1 MQYQDIAAWVTENK
15 TTEEIVELRNAIRLP
30 DIRVGGGAT
39 MDALLIAGVSF
50 DDVEAVYGAIAVSN
64 VGKGLLALL
73 SGEEGVNWADYKTI
87 ALLGR
92 LRDSIPDSP
101 VTQEVIDTLFA
112 LSARYVEPTTLE
124 EVQAVIDAENQR
136 VQDAAEAEA
145 LETARMEL
153 WQTWQ
158 DVYNAN
164 ISPVLD
170 GTEPTVANLDA
181 GIVAGL
187 AALRGE

>member
-1 MQYQDIAAWVTENK
+1 MQYQDIAAWVAENK
-15 TTEEIVELRNAIRLP
+15 TPAEIVELRNATRLP
-30 DIRVGGGAT
+30 DIRVGSGAT

-50 DDVEAVYGAIAVSN
+50 DDIEVVYGANAVSN

-73 SGEEGVNWADYKTI
+73 SGEEGVNWADYKTT

-92 LRDSIPDSP
+92 LRDSISDSP

-112 LSARYVEPTTLE
+112 LSARYAEPTTLE
-124 EVQAVIDAENQR
+124 EVQTVIDAETQR

-158 DVYNAN
+158 DLYNAN

-181 GIVAGL
+181 GIVAAL

>member
-158 DVYNAN
+158 DVYNAKHF
-164 ISPVLD
+164 
-170 GTEPTVANLDA
+170 TRA
-181 GIVAGL
+181 GWH
-187 AALRGE
+187 

>member
-1 MQYQDIAAWVTENK
+1 MQYQDIAAWVAENK
-15 TTEEIVELRNAIRLP
+15 TPAEIVELRNATRLP
-30 DIRVGGGAT
+30 DIRVGSGAT

-50 DDVEAVYGAIAVSN
+50 DDIEAVYGAIAVSN

-73 SGEEGVNWADYKTI
+73 SGEEGVNWADYKTT

-92 LRDSIPDSP
+92 LRDSISDSP

-124 EVQAVIDAENQR
+124 EVQTVIDAETQR

-170 GTEPTVANLDA
+170 GTEPTVANLLA
-181 GIVAGL
+181 GARLLVTDL
-187 AALRGE
+187 EAL